1 MSPPATIL
9 LGGVSREPLARVL
22 DGDKSILFEKAASLL
37 TDEGKTDAVLVVLGQ
52 DQNPKEVA
60 ETILWAL
67 R

>member
-1 MSPPATIL
+1 MSPPTTIL

-37 TDEGKTDAVLVVLGQ
+37 TDEGKNDAVLVVLGQ